1 MGLTHT
7 AKILY
12 KVDILNYFFSVLA
25 SLNLPAALEDT
36 SGNSLPQSLVDKASS
51 VRDNGGIKE
60 LERMIQE
67 LPDLLQRNKDILD
80 EVMQLTDMFGLPS

>member
-1 MGLTHT
+1 LFSCF
-7 AKILY
+7 ILIFSQFY
-12 KVDILNYFFSVLA
+12 SSVLA

-36 SGNSLPQSLVDKASS
+36 SESSLPQSLVDKASA
-51 VRDNGGIKE
+51 VKNNGGIQE

-80 EVMQLTDMFGLPS
+80 EVM